1 MANLEVN
8 ASSSVCRKC
17 GRAYGRLKGYFPIC
31 YGYLYKGTGYL
42 PYCIDCC
49 KKMFDAYYAECDDEK
64 TAVRQMCR
72 KLDLYWHEDL
82 YESAAKKTGTRT
94 IFQNYIA
101 RLNNAQY
108 AGKSYD
114 DTLREEKSM
123 WSFGQKPQFGDVV
136 LGAVQSAQERSE
148 PEDEG
153 IVRLDA
159 QPIELTDE
167 IIQFWGQGLTPSMY
181 RELEQRRR
189 FYKEQMGDD
198 AQLDM
203 STEMLLRQIAMA
215 EVDINKAR
223 AAGMS
228 VDKLMSSLNSML
240 SNLKKPQKTASAA
253 VDSAAANT
261 PFGVWIKRWE
271 DERPIPEADDDF
283 KDVDGIV
290 KYVTVWMFG
299 HLCKMLGIKNSYCKM
314 YEDEIAKLRV
324 ERPEYDDEDDDT
336 MLNDLFG
343 GVELERLQPA
353 TNEELDAPLYG
364 NGGEPDGGTD

>member
-31 YGYLYKGTGYL
+31 YAYLYKGVGYL
-42 PYCIDCC
+42 PYCADCC
-49 KKMFDAYYAECDDEK
+49 KQMFDSYCAECGDERM
-64 TAVRQMCR
+64 AIRQMCR
-72 KLDLYWHEDL
+72 KMDLYWSDQL
-82 YESAAKKTGTRT
+82 YEQSAKKSNTRS

-108 AGKSYD
+108 SGRSYD
-114 DTLREEKSM
+114 DTLREEGTL
-123 WSFGQKPQFGDVV
+123 WTYGAWVETPQEQPATGP
-136 LGAVQSAQERSE
+136 E
-148 PEDEG
+148 PEPHEEEDDG
-153 IVRLDA
+153 VVYLDT
-159 QPIELTDE
+159 QPIEITDE
-167 IIQFWGQGLTPSMY
+167 IVQFWGQGLTPSMY

-198 AQLDM
+198 TQLDM

-215 EVDINKAR
+215 EIDINKAR

-228 VDKLMSSLNSML
+228 VDKLMGSLNSML
-240 SNLKKPQKTASAA
+240 SNLKKPQKTATGT
-253 VDSAAANT
+253 VDSASANT

-271 DERPIPEADDDF
+271 DERPIPEVDEEF

-290 KYVTVWMFG
+290 KYVTVWLFG
-299 HLCKMLGIKNSYCKM
+299 HLCKMLGVKNSYCKM
-314 YEDEIAKLRV
+314 YEDEIARLRV

-336 MLNDLFG
+336 MLNDMFG
-343 GVELERLQPA
+343 GVELENMQPSSA
-353 TNEELDAPLYG
+353 EDLDHLLYG
-364 NGGEPDGGTD
+364 DGGEPDGGTE

>member
-17 GRAYGRLKGYFPIC
+17 GRAYGKLKGYFPIC
-31 YGYLYKGTGYL
+31 YGYLYKGSGYL
-42 PYCIDCC
+42 PYCSDCC
-49 KKMFDAYYAECDDEK
+49 KKMFDAYYAESGDER
-64 TAVRQMCR
+64 ASVRQMCR
-72 KLDLYWHEDL
+72 KLDLYWHDDL
-82 YESAAKKTGTRT
+82 YESATKKTGTRT

-108 AGKSYD
+108 MGKSYD
-114 DTLREEKSM
+114 DTLREEKTL
-123 WSFGQKPQFGDVV
+123 WGLKPKPQFGDAV
-136 LGAVQSAQERSE
+136 LEAIRPDPAPEKQ
-148 PEDEG
+148 EDED
-153 IVRLDA
+153 IILLDA
-159 QPIELTDE
+159 EPIELTDE
-167 IIQFWGQGLTPSMY
+167 IVAFWGQGLTPSMY

-189 FYKEQMGDD
+189 FYKEQMGED

-223 AAGMS
+223 AAGQS
-228 VDKLMSSLNSML
+228 VDKLMGSLNSML
-240 SNLKKPQKTASAA
+240 SNLKKPQKSAA
-253 VDSAAANT
+253 TDAATGNT

-271 DERPIPEADDDF
+271 DERPIPEPDEDL
-283 KDVDGIV
+283 KDVDGII
-290 KYVTVWMFG
+290 KYITVWFLG

-324 ERPEYDDEDDDT
+324 DRPEYDDEDDET

-343 GVELERLQPA
+343 DVEL
-353 TNEELDAPLYG
+353 TGAPQAIDESEMGILFG
-364 NGGEPDGGTD
+364 ESGGEPDGGTE